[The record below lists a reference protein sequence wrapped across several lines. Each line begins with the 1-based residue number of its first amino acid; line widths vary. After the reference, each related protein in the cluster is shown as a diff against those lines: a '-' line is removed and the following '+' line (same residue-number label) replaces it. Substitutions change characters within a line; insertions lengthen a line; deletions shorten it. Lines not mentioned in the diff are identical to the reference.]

1 MTQQNAALV
10 EQAAAAAASLHQ
22 QTQQLKQAV
31 SVFEISAAVLRTQQ
45 IDETPAEFGQF
56 AVSGMRAI

>member
-1 MTQQNAALV
+1 
-10 EQAAAAAASLHQ
+10 
-22 QTQQLKQAV
+22 LKQAV

-56 AVSGMRAI
+56 ALSGMRAI